1 MSKAPKEARRKA
13 GKEKAEVLEGLVPLN
28 LHAAGMD
35 VGHASTRW
43 RGRRGGT
50 RRRGRV
56 LAVSRPPC
64 SAWGNG

>member
-35 VGHASTRW
+35 VGHAEHTVAGPPGQS
-43 RGRRGGT
+43 
-50 RRRGRV
+50 
-56 LAVSRPPC
+56 SRPPG